1 MDSEFVKKRLE
12 KDLQELKKMIEKHFE
27 QRKEDEASIQQ
38 LEERIVKRKEL
49 RAQQLEERAKAEK
62 ARLELARIEK
72 EKKMAQEEAKRAE
85 EAERKKAALAALNV
99 KQGPKTERKKG
110 RGTERD
116 RKKKILAERRKPLN
130 IDHLD
135 VDKLKAKAKAL
146 WEHLQSLEDKRFDC
160 EKLVDTD
167 KYNIQTLRCRIN
179 MQQDAV
185 GKDSAKRRR
194 IGKLQRK

>member
-62 ARLELARIEK
+62 ARLEVARIEK

>member
-27 QRKEDEASIQQ
+27 QRKEDEASIKQ

-62 ARLELARIEK
+62 ARLEVARIEK